1 MHKKSLLRGGLLAF
15 ALAFVALFACDTAE
29 AQSAK
34 EKDIASRKGVAN
46 SLATKEFDQK
56 KLPGTLEIGLAIG
69 STVASIAAIK
79 WL

>member
-1 MHKKSLLRGGLLAF
+1 MHKKSLLKG
-15 ALAFVALFACDTAE
+15 ALAALALTLVALFACDTAE
-29 AQSAK
+29 AQSTK